1 MHLHAYNILLQIRAS
16 ALRASSI
23 SLTTDSVLA
32 HTGESYVGVTGHSP
46 VVGRCSWKLVST
58 VLAVKVDNQSHT
70 AENIAA
76 LLKDCVNVKYQLRT
90 RLDSITTD
98 NGANFK
104 AAVNQL
110 LEENVAEEDPSC
122 ACHTFSLVVK
132 NAINPKAGG
141 SLTTDLVQLFRT
153 ITEKYPTLC
162 SISRLI
168 TTLNSAYAN
177 AGPPSS
183 WNLEVQNWNH
193 LPSEVYNA
201 TYC

>member
-1 MHLHAYNILLQIRAS
+1 MS
-16 ALRASSI
+16 AL
-23 SLTTDSVLA
+23 
-32 HTGESYVGVTGHSP
+32 
-46 VVGRCSWKLVST
+46 
-58 VLAVKVDNQSHT
+58 LAVKVDYQSHT

-132 NAINPKAGG
+132 NAIDPKVGG
-141 SLTTDLVQLFRT
+141 SSTTDLVQLFRT
-153 ITEKYPTLC
+153 ITSTIRNSSQRLEFLKKLQREKMKSDKEMIELLDDDVLPADVEAKYDHTIALTV
-162 SISRLI
+162 IKNIVTRWKLYLLHVGALHDTGAI
-168 TTLNSAYAN
+168 YKR
-177 AGPPSS
+177 G
-183 WNLEVQNWNH
+183 VQGI
-193 LPSEVYNA
+193 
-201 TYC
+201 

>member
-32 HTGESYVGVTGHSP
+32 HTGESYVGVTGHWIDRKPSP
-46 VVGRCSWKLVST
+46 VVGRCSWKLVSA

-122 ACHTFSLVVK
+122 ACMPYF
-132 NAINPKAGG
+132 
-141 SLTTDLVQLFRT
+141 
-153 ITEKYPTLC
+153 
-162 SISRLI
+162 
-168 TTLNSAYAN
+168 
-177 AGPPSS
+177 
-183 WNLEVQNWNH
+183 
-193 LPSEVYNA
+193 
-201 TYC
+201 